1 MTPLVCRV
9 RVQGGRTMG
18 KLTFAAALA
27 TCAAVV
33 IASADAA
40 DVVVSATLQAAVNDA
55 KPGDII
61 LVPPRTYRETV
72 RA

>member
-1 MTPLVCRV
+1 
-9 RVQGGRTMG
+9 MG

-40 DVVVSATLQAAVNDA
+40 VVVVSATLQA
-55 KPGDII
+55 G
-61 LVPPRTYRETV
+61 
-72 RA
+72 